1 MMKGGN
7 SMKQAIGYLRQS
19 TTKQQSLTAQKQTI
33 ETLAKK
39 YNIQHIN
46 FYSDKQ
52 SGRTNNRT
60 GYQQVIER
68 IQQRQCDV
76 LCCYRLNRLH
86 RNLKNALKLMKL
98 CQKYHVHILSV
109 HDGYFDMD
117 KAFDRLKLNIFI
129 SLAELESDN
138 IGEQVKNGLKEKAR
152 QGKLI
157 TTHAPFGYTYRN
169 GTFTINQDE
178 APTVKAIF
186 HYYLQGYGYKKIAQY
201 LEEDTNLINRK
212 PYQVRNIITNPNY
225 CGRVNNKYG
234 TFDNMFPSIISKA
247 MYKNAQAIRV
257 NKQVKR
263 TPSANLLKQKIK
275 CPYCGST
282 LTNMT
287 ITKTNHSLRY
297 YVCPKNMNASR
308 FICDFKGINAENLEK
323 QVLES
328 CQKFFRNQQLYSKIK
343 HAIEK
348 QLKKQRMHDTSNTLT
363 QEKLIENLAQG
374 KIDVETFR
382 EQSQSINLQN
392 KPIQAI
398 SDIRIKAS
406 LQKAIQKSFTLNMLY
421 PFIDVIHITKNKELS
436 GIYLKDEP
444 LNIVNQAVQSS
455 IA

>member
-1 MMKGGN
+1 MEGGN

-33 ETLAKK
+33 EALAKK
-39 YNIQHIN
+39 YNIQHII

-52 SGRTNNRT
+52 SGRTDNRT

-68 IQQRQCDV
+68 IQQRQCEV

-98 CQKYHVHILSV
+98 CQKYHVHILSI

-138 IGEQVKNGLKEKAR
+138 IGEQVKNGLKEKAK

-157 TTHAPFGYTYRN
+157 TTHASFGYHYQN
-169 GTFTINQDE
+169 GTFIINNDE
-178 APTVKAIF
+178 SPTVKAVF
-186 HYYLQGYGYKKIAQY
+186 NYYLQGYGYKKIAQY
-201 LEEDTNLINRK
+201 LETDDKCINRK
-212 PYQVRNIITNPNY
+212 PYQVRAIITNPNY
-225 CGRVNNKYG
+225 CGRVINQYG
-234 TFDNMFPSIISKA
+234 QYDNMFPSIVSTSI
-247 MYKNAQAIRV
+247 YEQAQAIRV

-263 TPSANLLKQKIK
+263 TPSVNLLKQKIK

-282 LTNMT
+282 LTNMA
-287 ITKTNHSLRY
+287 IRKTNHSLRY

-328 CQKFFRNQQLYSKIK
+328 CKKFFRDQQLYSKIK

-392 KPIQAI
+392 KPIQVI

-406 LQKAIQKSFTLNMLY
+406 LQKTIQKSFTLNMLY
-421 PFIDVIHITKNKELS
+421 PYIDEIHITKNKELS

-444 LNIVNQAVQSS
+444 LNIVNQAV
-455 IA
+455 

>member
-1 MMKGGN
+1 
-7 SMKQAIGYLRQS
+7 MKQAIGYLRQS
-19 TTKQQSLTAQKQTI
+19 TLKQQSLAAQKQTI
-33 ETLAKK
+33 KALAEKHS
-39 YNIQHIN
+39 IQHIT

-52 SGRTNNRT
+52 SGRTDKRN
-60 GYQQVIER
+60 GYQQVTEL
-68 IQQRQCDV
+68 IQQGQCNV

-98 CQKYHVHILSV
+98 CQTYHVHILSV

-138 IGEQVKNGLKEKAR
+138 IGKQVKNGIKEKAK

-157 TTHAPFGYTYRN
+157 TTHAPFGYHYHN
-169 GTFTINQDE
+169 GTFTIDTVK
-178 APTVKAIF
+178 APTVKAVF
-186 HYYLQGYGYKKIAQY
+186 NYYLQGYGYKKIAQY
-201 LEEDTNLINRK
+201 LEADDKFINRK
-212 PYQVRNIITNPNY
+212 PYQVRNIILNPNY
-225 CGRVNNKYG
+225 CGRVINQYG
-234 TFDNMFPSIISKA
+234 QYENMFPAIVSTTI
-247 MYKNAQAIRV
+247 YEEAQVTRTQ
-257 NKQVKR
+257 KQVKR
-263 TPSANLLKQKIK
+263 KPSENQLKPKIK
-275 CPYCGST
+275 CPYCHST

-287 ITKTNHSLRY
+287 VRKTDHSLRY
-297 YVCPKNMNASR
+297 YVCPQNMNNAR
-308 FICDFKGINAENLEK
+308 FVCEFKGINAEKLEK

-363 QEKLIENLAQG
+363 HEKLIEKLAQG
-374 KIDVETFR
+374 TIDVETFR

-398 SDIRIKAS
+398 SDTQLQTS
-406 LQKAIQKSFTLNMLY
+406 LQKVIQKSFTLNMLY
-421 PFIDVIHITKNKELS
+421 PYIDEIRITKNKALV
-436 GIYLKDEP
+436 GIYFKNEP
-444 LNIVNQAVQSS
+444 LNIVNQTSQSS

>member
-1 MMKGGN
+1 
-7 SMKQAIGYLRQS
+7 MKQAIGYLRQS
-19 TTKQQSLTAQKQTI
+19 TLKQQSLAAQKQTI
-33 ETLAKK
+33 KALAKK
-39 YNIQHIN
+39 HSIKQIT

-52 SGRTNNRT
+52 SGRTDKRN
-60 GYQQVIER
+60 GYQQITEL
-68 IQQRQCDV
+68 IQQGQCDV

-98 CQKYHVHILSV
+98 CQKYHVHILSI

-138 IGEQVKNGLKEKAR
+138 IGEQVKNGLKEKAK
-152 QGKLI
+152 QCKLI

-201 LEEDTNLINRK
+201 LETDDKYINRK
-212 PYQVRNIITNPNY
+212 PYQVRAIIMNPNY
-225 CGRVNNKYG
+225 CGRVINQYG
-234 TFDNMFPSIISKA
+234 QYDNMFPSIVSTNI
-247 MYKNAQAIRV
+247 YEQAQAIRSQ
-257 NKQVKR
+257 KHTKR
-263 TPSANLLKQKIK
+263 TPSDNQLQKKIK

-287 ITKTNHSLRY
+287 IRKKHHTLRY
-297 YVCPKNMNASR
+297 YVCPQNMNASR
-308 FICDFKGINAENLEK
+308 FVCAFKGINA
-323 QVLES
+323 QVLETS
-328 CQKFFRNQQLYSKIK
+328 VLATCQDFFQNQQLYSKINHTIQQRLKRQRDIEAK
-343 HAIEK
+343 H
-348 QLKKQRMHDTSNTLT
+348 TLT
-363 QEKLIENLAQG
+363 QEQLIDKLAKG
-374 KIDVETFR
+374 MIDAETFR

-392 KPIQAI
+392 KPIQPI
-398 SDIRIKAS
+398 SDIGIKAS
-406 LQKAIQKSFTLNMLY
+406 LQKVIQKSFTLNMLY

-455 IA
+455 TA

>member
-1 MMKGGN
+1 
-7 SMKQAIGYLRQS
+7 MKQAIGYLRQS

-33 ETLAKK
+33 EALAKK
-39 YNIQHIN
+39 YNIQHII

-52 SGRTNNRT
+52 SGRTDNRT

-68 IQQRQCDV
+68 IQQRQCEV

-98 CQKYHVHILSV
+98 CQKYHVHILSI

-138 IGEQVKNGLKEKAR
+138 IGEQVKNGLKEKAK

-157 TTHAPFGYTYRN
+157 TTHASFGYHYQN
-169 GTFTINQDE
+169 GTFIINNDE
-178 APTVKAIF
+178 SPAVKAVF
-186 HYYLQGYGYKKIAQY
+186 NYYLQGYGYKKIAQY
-201 LEEDTNLINRK
+201 LETDDKCINRK
-212 PYQVRNIITNPNY
+212 PYQVRAIITNPNY
-225 CGRVNNKYG
+225 CGRVINQYG
-234 TFDNMFPSIISKA
+234 QYDNMFPSIVSTSI
-247 MYKNAQAIRV
+247 YEQAQAIRV

-282 LTNMT
+282 LTNMA
-287 ITKTNHSLRY
+287 IRKTNHSLRY

-328 CQKFFRNQQLYSKIK
+328 CKKFFRDQQLYSKIK

-392 KPIQAI
+392 KPIQVI

-406 LQKAIQKSFTLNMLY
+406 LQKTIQKSFTLNMLY
-421 PFIDVIHITKNKELS
+421 PYIDEIHITKNKELS

-444 LNIVNQAVQSS
+444 LNIVNQAV
-455 IA
+455 

>member
-1 MMKGGN
+1 
-7 SMKQAIGYLRQS
+7 MKQAIGYLRQS
-19 TTKQQSLTAQKQTI
+19 TTKQQSLGAQRQTI

-39 YNIQHIN
+39 YNIQHIT

-52 SGRTNNRT
+52 SGRTDNRT

-98 CQKYHVHILSV
+98 CQKYHVHILSI

-138 IGEQVKNGLKEKAR
+138 IGEQVKNGLREKAR

-178 APTVKAIF
+178 APTVKTIF

-201 LEEDTNLINRK
+201 LETDDKCINRK
-212 PYQVRNIITNPNY
+212 PYQVRAIIMNPNY
-225 CGRVNNKYG
+225 CGRVINQYG
-234 TFDNMFPSIISKA
+234 QYDNMAPSIVSISI
-247 MYKNAQAIRV
+247 YEQAQAIRAQ
-257 NKQVKR
+257 KHTKR
-263 TPSANLLKQKIK
+263 TPSSNQLKQKIK
-275 CPYCGST
+275 CPCCGST

-287 ITKTNHSLRY
+287 IRKKNHTLRY
-297 YVCPKNMNASR
+297 YVCPKNLNASR
-308 FICDFKGINAENLEK
+308 FVCAFKGINAQILETS
-323 QVLES
+323 VLET
-328 CQKFFRNQQLYSKIK
+328 CQEFFQNQQLYSKINHTIQQRLKRQRDIEAK
-343 HAIEK
+343 H
-348 QLKKQRMHDTSNTLT
+348 TLT
-363 QEKLIENLAQG
+363 QEQLIDKLAKG
-374 KIDVETFR
+374 MIDAETFR
-382 EQSQSINLQN
+382 EQTQSLLHQSKPLSSISAYQIQRAFQN
-392 KPIQAI
+392 IIQQ
-398 SDIRIKAS
+398 R
-406 LQKAIQKSFTLNMLY
+406 FTLNMLY
-421 PFIDVIHITKNKELS
+421 PYIDEIHITKNKELS

-444 LNIVNQAVQSS
+444 LNIVNQAV
-455 IA
+455 

>member
-1 MMKGGN
+1 
-7 SMKQAIGYLRQS
+7 MKQAIGYLRQS
-19 TTKQQSLTAQKQTI
+19 TIKQQSLTAQKQTI
-33 ETLAKK
+33 QTLAKK
-39 YNIQHIN
+39 YNIQHIT

-52 SGRTNNRT
+52 SGRTDNRT
-60 GYQQVIER
+60 GYQQVTER

-98 CQKYHVHILSV
+98 CQKYHIHILSV

-201 LEEDTNLINRK
+201 LEEDTKLINRK

-234 TFDNMFPSIISKA
+234 TFDNMFPSIISKS
-247 MYKNAQAIRV
+247 MYKNAQAIRSQ
-257 NKQVKR
+257 KHTKR
-263 TPSANLLKQKIK
+263 TPSSNQLKQKIK
-275 CPYCGST
+275 CPCCGST
-282 LTNMT
+282 LTNIT
-287 ITKTNHSLRY
+287 IRKTNHSLRY

-308 FICDFKGINAENLEK
+308 FACDFKGINAKNLEK
-323 QVLES
+323 QVLET
-328 CQKFFRNQQLYSKIK
+328 CQNFFRDQQLYSKIK

-348 QLKKQRMHDTSNTLT
+348 KLKKQNMHNTNNTLT
-363 QEKLIENLAQG
+363 HEKLIEKLAQG
-374 KIDVETFR
+374 TIDVETFR
-382 EQSQSINLQN
+382 EQSQSINLQH
-392 KPIQAI
+392 KPIQPI

-406 LQKAIQKSFTLNMLY
+406 LQKVIQKSFTLNMLY
-421 PFIDVIHITKNKELS
+421 PYIDEIHITKNRELS
-436 GIYLKDEP
+436 GIYLKNEP
-444 LNIVNQAVQSS
+444 LNIVNQTIQSS
-455 IA
+455 TG

>member
-1 MMKGGN
+1 
-7 SMKQAIGYLRQS
+7 MKQAMGYLRQS
-19 TTKQQSLTAQKQTI
+19 TTKQQSLPAQKQAI
-33 ETLAKK
+33 KTLAEKH
-39 YNIQHIN
+39 NIQHIT

-52 SGRTNNRT
+52 SGRTDKRN
-60 GYQQVIER
+60 GYQQITEL
-68 IQQRQCDV
+68 IQQGQCDV

-138 IGEQVKNGLKEKAR
+138 IGEQVKNGIKEKAK

-157 TTHAPFGYTYRN
+157 TTHAPFGYHYHN
-169 GTFTINQDE
+169 GTFTIDTVKS
-178 APTVKAIF
+178 PTVKAVF
-186 HYYLQGYGYKKIAQY
+186 NYYLQGYGYKKIAQY
-201 LEEDTNLINRK
+201 LEADDKFINRK
-212 PYQVRNIITNPNY
+212 PYQVRNIILNPNY
-225 CGRVNNKYG
+225 CGRVINQYG
-234 TFDNMFPSIISKA
+234 QYENMFPAIVSTTI
-247 MYKNAQAIRV
+247 YEEAQVTRTQ
-257 NKQVKR
+257 KQVKR
-263 TPSANLLKQKIK
+263 KPSENQLKQKIK
-275 CPYCGST
+275 CPYCHST

-287 ITKTNHSLRY
+287 VRKTDHSLRY
-297 YVCPKNMNASR
+297 YVCPQNMNNAR
-308 FICDFKGINAENLEK
+308 FVCEFKGINAENLEK

-363 QEKLIENLAQG
+363 HEKLIEKLAQG
-374 KIDVETFR
+374 TIDVETFR

-392 KPIQAI
+392 KPIQTI
-398 SDIRIKAS
+398 SDTQLQTS
-406 LQKAIQKSFTLNMLY
+406 LQKVIQKSFTLNMLY
-421 PFIDVIHITKNKELS
+421 PYIDEIRITKNKSLV
-436 GIYLKDEP
+436 GIYFKNEP
-444 LNIVNQAVQSS
+444 LNIVNQTSQSS

>member
-1 MMKGGN
+1 MEGGN
-7 SMKQAIGYLRQS
+7 KMKQAIGYLRQS
-19 TTKQQSLTAQKQTI
+19 TTKQQSLAAQKQTI

-39 YNIQHIN
+39 YNIQHIT
-46 FYSDKQ
+46 FYSDNQ
-52 SGRTNNRT
+52 SGRTDNRT
-60 GYQQVIER
+60 GYQQVIES

-98 CQKYHVHILSV
+98 CQKYHVHILSI

-201 LEEDTNLINRK
+201 LETDDRCINRK
-212 PYQVRNIITNPNY
+212 PYQVRAIIMNPNY
-225 CGRVNNKYG
+225 CGRVINQYG
-234 TFDNMFPSIISKA
+234 QYDNMFPSIVSISI
-247 MYKNAQAIRV
+247 YEQAQAIRV
-257 NKQVKR
+257 NKQVQR

-287 ITKTNHSLRY
+287 IRKTNYSLRY

-308 FICDFKGINAENLEK
+308 FACNFKGINAENLEK

-328 CQKFFRNQQLYSKIK
+328 CQKFFRDQQLYSKIK

-348 QLKKQRMHDTSNTLT
+348 QLKKQKMHDTSNTLT

-406 LQKAIQKSFTLNMLY
+406 LQKVIQKSFTLNMLH
-421 PFIDVIHITKNKELS
+421 PNIDEIRITKNKALV
-436 GIYLKDEP
+436 GIYFKNEP
-444 LNIVNQAVQSS
+444 LNIVNQKTQSS